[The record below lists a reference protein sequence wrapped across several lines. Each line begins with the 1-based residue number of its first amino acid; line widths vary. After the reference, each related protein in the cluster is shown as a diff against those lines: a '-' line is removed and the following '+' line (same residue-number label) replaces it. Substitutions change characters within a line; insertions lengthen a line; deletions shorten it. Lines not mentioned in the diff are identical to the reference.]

1 VIAKIG
7 TILRFLPRL
16 AVRGTGGQISDD
28 RHCRSLR
35 PRGKRRGSDS
45 ATKDFDEISSSHCP
59 STQDKTIPAEAGA
72 LEGATRDVADVSFP
86 YFGGSS

>member
-1 VIAKIG
+1 ME
-7 TILRFLPRL
+7 PRL

-28 RHCRSLR
+28 QHASPACAES
-35 PRGKRRGSDS
+35 GEAANS
-45 ATKDFDEISSSHCP
+45 ATKDFNEISSSHCP

>member
-1 VIAKIG
+1 MES
-7 TILRFLPRL
+7 RL

-35 PRGKRRGSDS
+35 PRGKRPGSDS

-72 LEGATRDVADVSFP
+72 LEGAAPRTRDVADMSFR